1 MIRLVGGFALVCC
14 ALVRTS
20 DASASPPA
28 GLVAGL
34 DGLLGFGWTTVNESV
49 ADIERDFTQKHV
61 GSGMFAAYGYS
72 IPQLTL
78 DYVWQGGLSVGG
90 AFGAFYSSSDERG
103 EDVSVTSFLLEL
115 RAGYYLQ
122 LGRRVALWPK
132 LGVVNRSSDPGE
144 GPRRSHTALAL
155 QVPFVLRGE
164 EQRVWPFIGP
174 YLDLGLG
181 GGYDDVDQRVT
192 ELGLSLG
199 LQLW

>member
-1 MIRLVGGFALVCC
+1 MMRLVVGFALAGC
-14 ALVRTS
+14 ALAHTS

-28 GLVAGL
+28 GLVTGL
-34 DGLLGFGWTTVNESV
+34 DGVLGFGWTQVNESV
-49 ADIERDFTQKHV
+49 ADVERDFTQKHA

-72 IPQLTL
+72 VPQLTL

-90 AFGAFYSSSDERG
+90 AFGTFYSSSDESG
-103 EDVSVTSFLLEL
+103 EDVSVTSILLEL
-115 RAGYYLQ
+115 RAGYYFQ
-122 LGRRVALWPK
+122 LGRRVGLWPK
-132 LGVVNRSSDPGE
+132 VGVVNRFSDPGE

-155 QVPFVLRGE
+155 QMPFVLRGD

-199 LQLW
+199 LQVW